1 MRAVLPFLLASLTL
15 LPACSKE
22 PGEGGKALIR
32 GQVFAVDYNNNTG
45 QPTGDEYF
53 IPEYRVYIRYGDGTF
68 YDDDTRTGP
77 SGEYEF
83 RWLRPGDYT
92 IFTYSECPD
101 DCESGVELVSR
112 TVQIDGNRD
121 AVDVPLI
128 TVEIW

>member
-1 MRAVLPFLLASLTL
+1 MRAVPLFLLACITL

-22 PGEGGKALIR
+22 PGEGGKALVR
-32 GQVFAVDYNNNTG
+32 GQVYAVGYNDNTG
-45 QPTGDEYF
+45 QPTGDAYY
-53 IPEYRVYIRYGDGTF
+53 IPEYRVYIRYGDGSF

-83 RWLRPGDYT
+83 RWLRPGSYT
-92 IFTYSECPD
+92 IFTYSECPN

-112 TVQIDGNRD
+112 TVEIGGNRD

-128 TVEIW
+128 TVEVW

>member
-1 MRAVLPFLLASLTL
+1 MRAVPLFLLACITL

-32 GQVFAVDYNNNTG
+32 GQVYAVGYNDNTG
-45 QPTGDEYF
+45 QPTGDAYF
-53 IPEYRVYIRYGDGTF
+53 IPEYRVYIRYGDGSF

-83 RWLRPGDYT
+83 RWLRPGSYT
-92 IFTYSECPD
+92 IFTYSECPN

-112 TVQIDGNRD
+112 TVEIGGNRD

-128 TVEIW
+128 TVEVW